1 MEYWFSFL
9 LMDYR
14 FIYTVSTSNCIFI
27 LLYVRITDFILFWLM
42 AVNVLLK
49 GFSHFTFHQFM
60 HYTPTE
66 VFQKGR
72 KRDRAGTKSFFLCLV
87 PNILFPQES
96 GSTLDHADKF
106 LVGTKVQAV
115 WSEDGEWWVETSVV
129 IALFS
134 FLFFNF
140 WSFYI
145 LFNYSLPFLSL
156 SCCWF
161 SWFFRYDATIH
172 AHTPNGYYVCYED
185 WGNKEEVLP
194 SFYALMEVFWL
205 ALKLCFSFSFIFSS
219 LLNSFP
225 LSFFV

>member
-106 LVGTKVQAV
+106 PVGTKVQAV
-115 WSEDGEWWVETSVV
+115 WSEDGEWWVEISVV
-129 IALFS
+129 IVLFS

-140 WSFYI
+140 WSFIISSII
-145 LFNYSLPFLSL
+145 LYLVFLFLVVDLVDFPGMMPPFMHILQMAIM
-156 SCCWF
+156 F
-161 SWFFRYDATIH
+161 AMRTGVTRKRY
-172 AHTPNGYYVCYED
+172 C
-185 WGNKEEVLP
+185 
-194 SFYALMEVFWL
+194 
-205 ALKLCFSFSFIFSS
+205 
-219 LLNSFP
+219 LLFM
-225 LSFFV
+225 L